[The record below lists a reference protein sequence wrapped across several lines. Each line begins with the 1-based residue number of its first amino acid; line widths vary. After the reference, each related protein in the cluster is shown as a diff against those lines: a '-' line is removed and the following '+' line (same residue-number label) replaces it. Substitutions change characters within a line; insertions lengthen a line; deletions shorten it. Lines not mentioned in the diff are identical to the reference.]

1 MAKFNE
7 LIKSGKVKAAYLK
20 RQATLEQI
28 NRNVLSINNL
38 DQETPNV
45 RTFIRLESNA
55 DKTLEQ
61 LKVANIELDTLLF
74 EANPDFR
81 NEENYIADQK
91 LVIDKEFSLLN
102 AMEDYIKLLHSKD
115 IAYPPEV
122 KPVTVPTDLYD
133 ILNNLVTS
141 QNKNAQ
147 THDKRITTLDKNL
160 TDVLAS
166 QNKNVADL
174 SKSLVD
180 QIKSHKASSKTGT

>member
-1 MAKFNE
+1 MATFNQ

-55 DKTLEQ
+55 NKTLEE

-91 LVIDKEFSLLN
+91 LVIDKEFSLFN
-102 AMEDYIKLLHSKD
+102 AIEDYIQLLNSKG
-115 IAYPPEV
+115 ISYPPDV
-122 KPVTVPTDLYD
+122 KPVTGP
-133 ILNNLVTS
+133 
-141 QNKNAQ
+141 
-147 THDKRITTLDKNL
+147 
-160 TDVLAS
+160 
-166 QNKNVADL
+166 ADF
-174 SKSLVD
+174 
-180 QIKSHKASSKTGT
+180 

>member
-1 MAKFNE
+1 MATFTD
-7 LIKSGKVKAAYLK
+7 LIKSCKCKAAYLK

-28 NRNVLSINNL
+28 NQNVLAINKL

-61 LKVANIELDTLLF
+61 LKVANIELDTLMF

-81 NEENYIADQK
+81 NEENYIANQK
-91 LVIDKEFSLLN
+91 LVVDKEFSLLN
-102 AMEDYIKLLHSKD
+102 AMEDYIKLLRSKE

-122 KPVTVPTDLYD
+122 KPVTVPTDLSN

-141 QNKNAQ
+141 QNK
-147 THDKRITTLDKNL
+147 KCF
-160 TDVLAS
+160 
-166 QNKNVADL
+166 
-174 SKSLVD
+174 
-180 QIKSHKASSKTGT
+180 SSG

>member
-1 MAKFNE
+1 MATFNE

-45 RTFIRLESNA
+45 RNFIRLESNA
-55 DKTLEQ
+55 ENTLEQ
-61 LKVANIELDTLLF
+61 LKEVNIELDTLLF

-102 AMEDYIKLLHSKD
+102 AM
-115 IAYPPEV
+115 
-122 KPVTVPTDLYD
+122 
-133 ILNNLVTS
+133 
-141 QNKNAQ
+141 
-147 THDKRITTLDKNL
+147 
-160 TDVLAS
+160 
-166 QNKNVADL
+166 
-174 SKSLVD
+174 
-180 QIKSHKASSKTGT
+180 